1 MAARLNLT
9 REDWIQTAQQ
19 LLSTSGVDAVRVDT
33 LAKALNI
40 TRGSFYHHFSNR
52 EELLQGI
59 LSSWRARA
67 TEDVILHLRNAQTS
81 AEQQLIRLLELPYH
95 GHAAQEAAAVE
106 LGIRAWARADRQA
119 RQAIDEVDRHRLSYI
134 EGLLMQMQLAEPE
147 ARDRAFLIYAYQLGL
162 SLLSTDGTSMNRMDR
177 SARMTNI
184 LLNMGIRHAPAMAS
198 ELPSSA

>member
-1 MAARLNLT
+1 MASRPNLT

-19 LLSTSGVDAVRVDT
+19 VLSKSGVDAVRVDT
-33 LAKALNI
+33 LAKAMSI

-59 LSSWRARA
+59 LTSWRARA

-106 LGIRAWARADRQA
+106 LGIRAWARGDRQA
-119 RQAIDEVDRHRLSYI
+119 RQAIDEVDKHRLSYI
-134 EGLLMQMQLAEPE
+134 EGLLMQMHLGETE
-147 ARDRAFLIYAYQLGL
+147 ARDRAFLIYSYQLGL
-162 SLLSTDGTSMNRMDR
+162 SLLSTEGTSTNHMDR
-177 SARMTNI
+177 SARMANI
-184 LLNMGIRHAPAMAS
+184 LLSSDTRHAPPQQADQPLS
-198 ELPSSA
+198 V